1 MNRIFAQLLLLS
13 ICLSGCAAPAF
24 KLDPN
29 LRPRPWG
36 PLEQA
41 ARLAVTCTEPARNF
55 ALSASFRYGCFCGK
69 GHPDLKRGEHEE
81 LYDFIGRFYSI
92 KAFDSIDMACRDHD
106 VCWILW
112 GDNDGYCNEELTFRL
127 LDVWLQ
133 MFERRSESSLR
144 CARLASQVGVVF
156 VTFFV
161 PSRMDNAS
169 DTINNSIGRAIQTM
183 MQPPLFALMLLESD
197 RYPRDG
203 DRCEVPVPE
212 IDK

>member
-1 MNRIFAQLLLLS
+1 MNRIFVQLLLLS
-13 ICLSGCAAPAF
+13 IFLGGCAAPAF

-41 ARLAVTCTEPARNF
+41 ARLAVPCTTPARNF
-55 ALSASFRYGCFCGK
+55 GLNANFRYGCFCGK
-69 GHPDLKRGEHEE
+69 GHPDLKRGENEE

-92 KAFDSIDMACRDHD
+92 KAFDSIDLACQDHD

-127 LDVWLQ
+127 VDFWLH
-133 MFERRSESSLR
+133 MFERRSESALR

-156 VTFFV
+156 VTLFT
-161 PSRMDNAS
+161 PSRMDNSS
-169 DTINNSIGRAIQTM
+169 DGVSSSIQRAIQTM
-183 MQPPLFALMLLESD
+183 IQTPIFALTLLESD
-197 RYPRDG
+197 RYPREG
-203 DRCEVPVPE
+203 DRCEAPMPQ